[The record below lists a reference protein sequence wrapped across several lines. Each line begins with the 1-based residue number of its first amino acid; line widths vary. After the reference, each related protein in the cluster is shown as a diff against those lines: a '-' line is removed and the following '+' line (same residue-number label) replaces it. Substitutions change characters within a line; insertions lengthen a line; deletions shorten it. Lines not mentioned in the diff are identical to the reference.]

1 MLTLEIK
8 SRMTLKNKTQEQMA
22 EELGMA
28 KNTFNK
34 KLNAG
39 DFGLEDAKIIAK
51 VLDIT
56 DAEEIKRIFF
66 E

>member
-56 DAEEIKRIFF
+56 DAEDIKRIFF